1 MRAFKRFAIAML
13 AAPLATGRRLARRTR
28 ASARAEAARRRV
40 HCRQWRGGPRLRASP
55 AGTGAPGG
63 ARR

>member
-1 MRAFKRFAIAML
+1 ML
-13 AAPLATGRRLARRTR
+13 AAPLATGRRLARRMR
-28 ASARAEAARRRV
+28 ASARAEAARWRV
-40 HCRQWRGGPRLRASP
+40 LCRQWRGGPRLRASP